1 MVGKQLLN
9 YMRKPMS
16 KARREKNQPKWIN
29 KASYIMTDNATMWE
43 IIERGIDITE
53 VVPFYR
59 DGGEDKLY
67 VNTQVNEMTHFC
79 GVPFDNYA
87 ITSFGRVWSFKTKKF
102 IKAFYRPNSVIVY
115 MNSTSN
121 VKVKDLF
128 HLAGWGYKHG
138 QVVDK
143 LLSLNLLV
151 NDYKT
156 T

>member
-1 MVGKQLLN
+1 
-9 YMRKPMS
+9 MS
-16 KARREKNQPKWIN
+16 KARRKKNQPKYIN
-29 KASYIMTDNATMWE
+29 KVSYITTDNDSVWE
-43 IIERGIDITE
+43 LLENNVDITE
-53 VVPFYR
+53 AIPFYR

-67 VNTQVNEMTHFC
+67 VNIQDNEMTHFC

-121 VKVKDLF
+121 VKVKNLF
-128 HLAGWGYKHG
+128 ALAGWKYKHTA
-138 QVVDK
+138 VIDK

-151 NDYKT
+151 NDYKKPPK
-156 T
+156 